1 MSRRHTLKALVILL
15 AAFGAMYAL
24 VAPVSTQGPGNAPG
38 LQIGVH
44 EGCQVAAGEVL
55 VKFRDDA
62 RFAGLGEDLDADRD
76 ELVADGSWRRVH
88 SRSHNVEALL
98 ARLEARA
105 DVEYVEPNYIVY
117 ALETPNDPSFGSLWG
132 LLNTGQAIQ
141 GVTGTAGADISATWA
156 WAKTTGSKANV
167 VAVVDTG
174 LDYTHPD
181 LAGNVWSA
189 PGSFTVTVG
198 GVTVSCAAGTHG
210 FNAITKTCNPLDDN
224 GHGTHVSGTIGA
236 VGNNG
241 VGVAGVNWTA
251 SIMGL
256 KFLNSRGSGT
266 TADAINAIEFAI
278 QAKKV
283 LTSQANVQVLSN
295 SWGGGG
301 YSSSLF
307 AEIQKANDNG
317 MLFPVAAG
325 NNKSNNDTTAYYP
338 ANYDVPNVVA
348 VAATDNRDLLASFSN
363 YGLTTVDLGA
373 PGVNILST
381 YPSNRYAWMSGTS
394 MATPHVAGAAALV
407 LSACGAL
414 APSSLKDVLLANT
427 DRVNSL
433 VGKTVTGGRLNA
445 YTAVTNCGGTP
456 PEPPPPAPPDFSI
469 SPTPAAQSVS
479 RGTSAVYEVT
489 IAPVNGS
496 FTGDVSFSATGLP
509 AGSTATF
516 FPATVTGPGF
526 TTMTIPTSRTTKTKT
541 YNITI
546 TGTSG
551 ELVHSTT
558 VKLTV
563 TR

>member
-1 MSRRHTLKALVILL
+1 MNGRHTLRARVVLFAV
-15 AAFGAMYAL
+15 FGAIYAL
-24 VAPVSTQGPGNAPG
+24 VAPVGTQGPGSAPG

-44 EGCQVAAGEVL
+44 EGRQVAAGEVL

-62 RFAGLGEDLDADRD
+62 RRAELGEELDADRD
-76 ELVADGSWRRVH
+76 ELVGDGSIRRVH

-98 ARLEARA
+98 ARLAARA

-117 ALETPNDPSFGSLWG
+117 ALETPSDPSFGSLWG
-132 LLNTGQAIQ
+132 LLNTGQVIQ
-141 GVTGTAGADISATWA
+141 GVTGTAGADIDATLA
-156 WAKTTGSKANV
+156 WDRKTGSKANV

-174 LDYTHPD
+174 LDYNHPD
-181 LAGNVWSA
+181 LADNVWAA
-189 PGSFTVTVG
+189 PEGGVTVTVG

-236 VGNNG
+236 VGTNG

-251 SIMGL
+251 NIMGL

-278 QAKKV
+278 QAKRA
-283 LTSQANVQVLSN
+283 LASQANVNVLSN

-325 NNKSNNDTTAYYP
+325 NAKSNNDTTAYYP

-348 VAATDNRDLLASFSN
+348 VAATDNKDLLASFSN

-407 LSACGAL
+407 LAACGPL
-414 APSSLKDVLLANT
+414 DPSSLKDVLLANVE
-427 DRVNSL
+427 RVNSL

-445 YTAVTNCGGTP
+445 YTAVTNCSGTP
-456 PEPPPPAPPDFSI
+456 PEPPPLPPDFSI
-469 SPTPAAQSVS
+469 SATPTAASVP
-479 RGTSAVYEVT
+479 RGSNAEYTVT
-489 IAPVNGS
+489 IARVNG
-496 FTGDVSFSATGLP
+496 FDGAVSFQAAGLP
-509 AGSTATF
+509 AGSTAAF
-516 FPATVTGPGF
+516 SPDPVARDSDS
-526 TTMTIPTSRTTKTKT
+526 TTMTIGTFRTTKTRT

-546 TGTSG
+546 TGTSDA
-551 ELVHSTT
+551 LVRSTV